1 MSEPLPSRVIAEV
14 TFVSRGG
21 GLVKNL
27 DGFRKGH
34 HTVPD
39 AANAVTNGF
48 LAKIAEPELAAE
60 AERLFQA
67 ARAGLG
73 YKRREATLSRT
84 PGAAQLVT
92 RHFTVEIAYQL
103 EPAAPER
110 YEVTT
115 TLRGLQGA
123 DLVQTEEFSAL
134 FAAAF
139 SELSFALRRGTRVE
153 QVIDLIE
160 DLDDADGMTVTYP
173 SDCRECTI
181 RVSGVAAEV
190 RCTGAALDL
199 VFPRPGS
206 PRELLTEF
214 ATVRSAFAVSQE
226 LAGLI
231 G

>member
-1 MSEPLPSRVIAEV
+1 MSDPLPSRVIAEIA
-14 TFVSRGG
+14 FVGRGG

-48 LAKIAEPELAAE
+48 LAKIAEGELAVE
-60 AERLFQA
+60 AERLFQE
-67 ARAGLG
+67 ARARLG
-73 YKRREATLSRT
+73 YKRREMTLALA
-84 PGAAQLVT
+84 PGLAQLTT
-92 RHFTVEIAYQL
+92 RHFVVEIVYQL
-103 EPAAPER
+103 EGAAPER
-110 YEVTT
+110 YTVTT

-134 FAAAF
+134 FAGAF
-139 SELSFALRRGTRVE
+139 TEISFALRRGTRVE

-160 DLDDADGMTVTYP
+160 ELDDGGMTVTYP

-181 RVSGVAAEV
+181 RVPGVAAEV
-190 RCTGAALDL
+190 RCTGATLDL
-199 VFPRPGS
+199 VLPRSGA
-206 PRELLTEF
+206 PRELLVEF
-214 ATVRSAFAVSQE
+214 EAVRSAFAVSPE

>member
-1 MSEPLPSRVIAEV
+1 MPEPLPSRVIADIS
-14 TFVSRGG
+14 FVGRGG

-27 DGFRKGH
+27 DGFKKGH

-60 AERLFQA
+60 AERLFQD
-67 ARAGLG
+67 ARARLG
-73 YKRREATLSRT
+73 YKRREAALSRA
-84 PGAAQLVT
+84 PGSALLT
-92 RHFTVEIAYQL
+92 TKHFTIEITYAL
-103 EPAAPER
+103 EAAAPER
-110 YEVTT
+110 YVVTT

-134 FAAAF
+134 FAGAF
-139 SELSFALRRGTRVE
+139 AEISFALRQGARVE
-153 QVIDLIE
+153 QVVDLIE
-160 DLDDADGMTVTYP
+160 DLDGAAAMTVTYP

-181 RVSGVAAEV
+181 RVPGVAAEV
-190 RCTGAALDL
+190 HCTGAALDL

-214 ATVRSAFAVSQE
+214 AAVRSAFAVSQE

>member
-1 MSEPLPSRVIAEV
+1 MSDPLPSRIIAEIA
-14 TFVSRGG
+14 FVGRGG

-48 LAKIAEPELAAE
+48 LAKIAEGELGAE
-60 AERLFQA
+60 AERLFQE
-67 ARAGLG
+67 ARARLG
-73 YKRREATLSRT
+73 YKRREMTLALA
-84 PGAAQLVT
+84 PGLAQLTT

-103 EPAAPER
+103 EAAAPER
-110 YEVTT
+110 YAVTT

-134 FAAAF
+134 FAGGF
-139 SELSFALRRGTRVE
+139 TEISFALRRGTRVE

-160 DLDDADGMTVTYP
+160 ELDDDGGMTVTYP
-173 SDCRECTI
+173 SDCRECMI
-181 RVSGVAAEV
+181 RVPGVAAEV
-190 RCTGAALDL
+190 RCTGATLDL
-199 VFPRPGS
+199 VLPRSGA
-206 PRELLTEF
+206 PRELLVEF
-214 ATVRSAFAVSQE
+214 EAVRSAFAVSPE